1 MATTMVET
9 RAAVERRATGRAALG
24 ERIGA
29 GVIAGIIG
37 AVLMGMWAMIQM
49 ALQGMGFWMPMELID
64 GTWAGPLVILGG
76 AGYALGGLLTHMMF
90 AAVTGAVFGLILPR
104 GAGWGAALIGGLL
117 YGAVIWVMMAFI
129 GLPLLNSTMSA
140 RVNMMQGSF
149 FWEHLL
155 YGFGLS
161 FTPLLRRSFTRA
173 SHPAT

>member
-9 RAAVERRATGRAALG
+9 RAAVERRATGRGALG
-24 ERIGA
+24 ARIGA

-37 AVLMGMWAMIQM
+37 AVPMGMWAMIQM

-104 GAGWGAALIGGLL
+104 GAGWGAAL
-117 YGAVIWVMMAFI
+117 
-129 GLPLLNSTMSA
+129 
-140 RVNMMQGSF
+140 
-149 FWEHLL
+149 
-155 YGFGLS
+155 
-161 FTPLLRRSFTRA
+161 
-173 SHPAT
+173 